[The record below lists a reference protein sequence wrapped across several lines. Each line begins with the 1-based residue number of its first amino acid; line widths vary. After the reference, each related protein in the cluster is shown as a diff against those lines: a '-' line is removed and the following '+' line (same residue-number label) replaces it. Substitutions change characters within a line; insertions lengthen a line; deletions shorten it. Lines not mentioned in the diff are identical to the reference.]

1 MSYDR
6 VETDPHNAGTLPLR
20 RWVTIAGIALI
31 ALIITTDGYEAWKD
45 YRTSLATDEH
55 IQQALSRALAE
66 QTARMIQEV
75 DVQLS
80 DFAVWAASGEGRAA
94 DEQWV
99 RERLQSRFTRLPF
112 VYSASIAGADG
123 HILASTQ
130 SEPIAN
136 RTLAKWE
143 SYTVPKQS
151 KANTLYIGRLFA
163 GRRDGLRTFALSR
176 RIDDSHGDFAGVV
189 AARIAFDYLAA
200 FYAGINLTPDTSIRL
215 ARTDGVVLAQYPKDI
230 EPITGTAASV
240 RPSGASELILAR
252 HPVEGYPITVEVARA
267 SSSVIEPWRHQ
278 QLGSAART
286 AVLAILAGLL
296 LVSLR
301 AALLRFEL
309 TQQERRRLERELASA
324 QRADALGFLAA
335 SIAHD
340 FNNVLT
346 AIVGYAELVRK
357 STRES
362 PASVTVDRLLAATE
376 RARLLVRRI
385 LTFNPHRSVSDQP
398 VSVDALV
405 DEVAQ
410 QIRATL
416 AESIEFKVIGAN
428 EPAIVIGD
436 NTEVHQVIMNLCSNA
451 VKAMP
456 SGGALEIR
464 LQSVEIDEA
473 RDLTLGRL
481 KPGPWICL
489 SVADTGAGLAPQQ
502 ITTVFEPFFTTRQPG
517 HGSGIGLTVVRNI
530 VLRMNGAL
538 QVDSRPGA
546 GTTMSVYWPRA
557 VAPAAEFPQAALP
570 GSGEAVMVVDDEP
583 ELVSVGEEVLASL
596 GFEPI
601 GFVDARVALQAF
613 RDDPRRFD
621 AVLTDERMAA
631 LRGIDLAREIH
642 AINPQIP
649 ILLMTGHRDR
659 EIESLAKGAGIVEI
673 LDKPIRAETLRA
685 ALRRRLR

>member
-1 MSYDR
+1 MSYD
-6 VETDPHNAGTLPLR
+6 NAESLR

-31 ALIITTDGYEAWKD
+31 ALIIAADGYEAWKD
-45 YRTSLATDEH
+45 YRTALSTDEH

-66 QTARMIQEV
+66 QTARMIQEA
-75 DVQLS
+75 DVLLS

-94 DEQWV
+94 DEQWM
-99 RERLQSRFTRLPF
+99 RERLQSRFMRLPF
-112 VYSASIAGADG
+112 VYSATIAGADG
-123 HILASTQ
+123 HILATTQ
-130 SEPIAN
+130 SEPIAD

-151 KANTLYIGRLFA
+151 SANGLYIGRLFA

-176 RIDDSHGDFAGVV
+176 RIDDAHGGFAGVV

-215 ARTDGVVLAQYPKDI
+215 ARTDGMVLAQYPKDI
-230 EPITGTAASV
+230 EPIIGTPAPA
-240 RPSGASELILAR
+240 RPPGASELILAR

-267 SSSVIEPWRHQ
+267 SSSVIAPWIHQ
-278 QLGSAART
+278 TLGNAART
-286 AVLAILAGLL
+286 LVLAALAGLL

-346 AIVGYAELVRK
+346 AVVGYAELARK
-357 STRES
+357 SVGDS
-362 PASVTVDRLLAATE
+362 PTASLNLDRLLAATE
-376 RARLLVRRI
+376 RARMLVRRI
-385 LTFNPHRSVSDQP
+385 LTFNPHRSVNDQP
-398 VSVDALV
+398 VLVEPLV

-416 AESIEFKVIGAN
+416 PESIDLRIVGAN
-428 EPAIVIGD
+428 APTAVLGD

-456 SGGALEIR
+456 SGGTLEIR
-464 LQSVEIDEA
+464 LQSLEVDA
-473 RDLTLGRL
+473 PRALTLGSL
-481 KPGPWICL
+481 KPGPWLCL
-489 SVADTGAGLAPQQ
+489 SVTDTGAGLAPEQM
-502 ITTVFEPFFTTRQPG
+502 TTVFEPFFTTYQPG
-517 HGSGIGLTVVRNI
+517 QGSGIGLTVVRNI

-538 QVDSRPGA
+538 QVDSRRGA
-546 GTTMSVYWPRA
+546 GTCMSVYWPRA
-557 VAPAAEFPQAALP
+557 AVPQTAPPAVILP
-570 GSGEAVMVVDDEP
+570 GSGETVMVVDDEP
-583 ELVSVGEEVLASL
+583 ELISVGEEVLAAL

-601 GFVDARVALQAF
+601 GFVDARVALEAF
-613 RDDPRRFD
+613 RRDPARFD
-621 AVLTDERMAA
+621 AVLTDERMAS
-631 LRGIDLAREIH
+631 LRGLELAREIH
-642 AINPQIP
+642 TINPRIP
-649 ILLMTGHRDR
+649 ILLMTGHRDP
-659 EIESLAKGAGIVEI
+659 EIESQAEAAGIVEI
-673 LDKPIRAETLRA
+673 LDKPMRAETLRA
-685 ALRRRLR
+685 ALRRWLH